1 MSGLDIGVSRGD
13 VIRWAAEEEGSYHYH
28 QQRFLWWRHNVL
40 IGLFVEV
47 VSLVL
52 AVVIWPVGIASIVG
66 AVMIARGVREMH
78 REKSA
83 AQHHLHEHY
92 KWAAIKEV
100 W

>member
-1 MSGLDIGVSRGD
+1 MPDLVPVLI
-13 VIRWAAEEEGSYHYH
+13 IAAIIVV
-28 QQRFLWWRHNVL
+28 VL

-52 AVVIWPVGIASIVG
+52 AVVIWPVGVASIVG
-66 AVMIARGVREMH
+66 AVLIARGVREMH

-92 KWAAIKEV
+92 KWKAIKEV